1 MNNWLIEVTD
11 DKLNN
16 IKKLSRKFSKSFPK
30 RSSEFFFNILNK
42 IDGINSKLV
51 VLKVGNDIHGSIIF
65 YKLSGYK
72 FECWSPSYVFVDD
85 DYRNLSIPFLI
96 KSHNTI
102 SKNIINVTPNNSML
116 KIFKALRYKKLSFGT
131 YPKLIFRNFLHF
143 STDSSIEITSPPAK
157 LKKIIDPV
165 FFHRSDLKWLKII
178 RRQKTYHLCFKKTK
192 YFNIPI
198 NILVYTDVIDQK
210 ILKSI
215 LTNYNLESL
224 GFSLCLYP
232 ITEPASTLIR
242 FHFKK
247 FIAISNFENKED
259 IYSILGSEIT
269 EVL

>member
-1 MNNWLIEVTD
+1 MCQLIST
-11 DKLNN
+11 
-16 IKKLSRKFSKSFPK
+16 KKLFENLNDSNLVIFDCSWFLPSENRKPEAEYRKKHIKGSH
-30 RSSEFFFNILNK
+30 FFNIEK
-42 IDGINSKLV
+42 I
-51 VLKVGNDIHGSIIF
+51 
-65 YKLSGYK
+65 
-72 FECWSPSYVFVDD
+72 
-85 DYRNLSIPFLI
+85 
-96 KSHNTI
+96 
-102 SKNIINVTPNNSML
+102 
-116 KIFKALRYKKLSFGT
+116 
-131 YPKLIFRNFLHF
+131 
-143 STDSSIEITSPPAK
+143 
-157 LKKIIDPV
+157 
-165 FFHRSDLKWLKII
+165 SDLKNKLPHMVPDIK
-178 RRQKTYHLCFKKTK
+178 YFKSKTK
-192 YFNIPI
+192 YFNIHI